1 MWPLGE
7 LLAAEAPANDSLIV
21 VVGGIIVAA
30 IGALGLVITE
40 IVKGRDARPTP
51 ALPPSTVTVR
61 ACSSTSMRRGRRCRE
76 SSVPSVSVR
85 SVNEWREPSTRTR
98 PAPATTSCTSS
109 TLRGAAQPGAR

>member
-51 ALPPSTVTVR
+51 APPPSTVTGGQVDLQALAADVAVLKDHRVQTMKADTIHEKLVYGMVEDVKDLVR
-61 ACSSTSMRRGRRCRE
+61 WMDRE
-76 SSVPSVSVR
+76 HPG
-85 SVNEWREPSTRTR
+85 WRP
-98 PAPATTSCTSS
+98 
-109 TLRGAAQPGAR
+109 